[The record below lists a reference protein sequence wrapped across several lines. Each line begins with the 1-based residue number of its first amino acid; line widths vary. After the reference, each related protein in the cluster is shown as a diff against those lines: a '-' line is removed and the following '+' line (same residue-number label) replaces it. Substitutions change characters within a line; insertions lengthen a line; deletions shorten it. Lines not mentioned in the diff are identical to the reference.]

1 MLIIELILILFGLM
15 AWFFKKTAPKS
26 EKIER
31 LSRKCPCTRMA
42 NTGLLTKIFLY
53 SAVGI
58 IIINA
63 SMLDYVGF
71 NRDNISQFIIALI
84 FAFLGYKVRKDEY
97 DRN

>member
-1 MLIIELILILFGLM
+1 MLIIELILVFFGLM
-15 AWFFKKTAPKS
+15 AWFFQKASPKN

-42 NTGLLTKIFLY
+42 NTGVLTKIFLY
-53 SAVGI
+53 SAIGI

-71 NRDNISQFIIALI
+71 NKDNISQFIIALVLV
-84 FAFLGYKVRKDEY
+84 FLGYKVRKDEY